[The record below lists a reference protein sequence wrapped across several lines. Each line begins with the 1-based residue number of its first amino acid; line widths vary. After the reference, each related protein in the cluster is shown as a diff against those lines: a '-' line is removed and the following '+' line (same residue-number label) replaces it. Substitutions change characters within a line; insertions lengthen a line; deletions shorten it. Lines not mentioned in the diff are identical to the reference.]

1 MKVVAMV
8 VSIMPRQ
15 CLANHRDQLRVCG
28 KIDCRGKDEKKGRM
42 GGGSVEVENLCCL
55 LKPIPV
61 LGRYG
66 QQLLGRNLFSI
77 LWCL

>member
-1 MKVVAMV
+1 MKIVAMV

-42 GGGSVEVENLCCL
+42 EGGRVGWGDGGRGRGKKGGGRR
-55 LKPIPV
+55 K
-61 LGRYG
+61 GK
-66 QQLLGRNLFSI
+66 
-77 LWCL
+77 